1 MSRRKV
7 NFDEDKV
14 YELYMSGKSYK
25 EMGEILKAN
34 PNTVSS
40 FICSCRKK
48 DPTKWPNRH
57 QPAYIDPSENE
68 PKTPVKLE
76 ATYKREP
83 DPPRQKSKVHRY
95 TLPPEEV
102 ARIFAR
108 AAEKYADEP
117 RKTVIELRSNRGK
130 RKGIV

>member
-1 MSRRKV
+1 MSRRKA
-7 NFDEDKV
+7 NFDENKV

-76 ATYKREP
+76 ATYPRIPDNTPRYSEVKRYFMSVEERMPIFEEAARKNANEP
-83 DPPRQKSKVHRY
+83 KR
-95 TLPPEEV
+95 T
-102 ARIFAR
+102 I
-108 AAEKYADEP
+108 
-117 RKTVIELRSNRGK
+117 IELRSNRGK